1 MIGSHD
7 QVLSHTFLAC
17 DKFPLDAGIR
27 WCVCVCERGGE
38 REERGMEGGDDIHG
52 GWLVV

>member
-27 WCVCVCERGGE
+27 WCVCVCVR
-38 REERGMEGGDDIHG
+38 EGGREKREGWREVMIFMVG
-52 GWLVV
+52 GW